1 MVKKAGFKS
10 HFKGYVYVVPPPEQA
25 NLAAKEAGPQRS
37 VQFRD
42 MPEEICLVPE
52 SLQAARSL
60 AASETQASS
69 CMRKSPSDKFLSHP
83 ELPEC
88 ILTRTQTREFA
99 ADFVARNVTSEWL
112 KLSEHDRRRSVIFG
126 FHWPTLLNSFIASC
140 LFHRIPVTAP
150 IRNAW
155 DRFVLRGSCCPTTN
169 KRTWYGAPP
178 TAEECQLPSAGVV
191 DLSNLHSAAEAAAM
205 SGVFFVQDPAYNT
218 VFDSGCSPV
227 ALANSRMEGLR
238 NIRLLQ
244 PAERFTVRGIGGE
257 IQIEQ
262 KGELHYRV
270 PSELYNID
278 AALRAELAKLQV
290 CLSREDPLFYYFVI
304 PCFIDDAL
312 PTGMTLISLGQAVL
326 NLDWCVQ
333 LAKDPQ
339 QCFGLS
345 PVDEATGM
353 RFKFSFSIGDHK
365 TGSFG
370 SASPLLRMPGLE
382 HVPAGLDALTA
393 ARDAAAKLRALAFAA
408 MENRVSSNCDEQL
421 NGEFAAYSLISGY
434 GF

>member
-1 MVKKAGFKS
+1 
-10 HFKGYVYVVPPPEQA
+10 
-25 NLAAKEAGPQRS
+25 
-37 VQFRD
+37 
-42 MPEEICLVPE
+42 MP
-52 SLQAARSL
+52 
-60 AASETQASS
+60 
-69 CMRKSPSDKFLSHP
+69 
-83 ELPEC
+83 
-88 ILTRTQTREFA
+88 
-99 ADFVARNVTSEWL
+99 
-112 KLSEHDRRRSVIFG
+112 
-126 FHWPTLLNSFIASC
+126 
-140 LFHRIPVTAP
+140 
-150 IRNAW
+150 
-155 DRFVLRGSCCPTTN
+155 
-169 KRTWYGAPP
+169 
-178 TAEECQLPSAGVV
+178 
-191 DLSNLHSAAEAAAM
+191 
-205 SGVFFVQDPAYNT
+205 GVFFVQDPAYNT
-218 VFDSGCSPV
+218 IFDSGCSPV

-270 PSELYNID
+270 PCELYDND
-278 AALRAELAKLQV
+278 GVLRAELAKLQV

-312 PTGMTLISLGQAVL
+312 PTGVTLISLGQAVL

-382 HVPAGLDALTA
+382 HVPAGLDSLTA
-393 ARDAAAKLRALAFAA
+393 ARDAAAKLRALAIAA
-408 MENRVSSNCDEQL
+408 MENRVSSNGDEQL